1 MLLEYNI
8 YDNFNPN
15 TMRYDTIEPSPGAHF
30 PRGYPAPK
38 ARGVILDY
46 ELFQTGYEFTSTGV
60 LTTEAKVGDVIEI
73 LTTQD
78 NSLAQTPDKT
88 ISQKLSLWYVITTI
102 DDDNKVVLQNYFWYM
117 IEGSSYPTANIY
129 GYAGTFWTILTGSLY
144 PQLMLWGSNANWEET
159 NLELKF
165 NMEADT
171 VEAKELATSLFS
183 KIQLQPVTYSY
194 DLFNLKSP
202 GIVVGLL
209 TNEWT
214 QQRKKFRLDE
224 LQNPALEKIVI
235 TERSQFNF
243 INVFVKDS
251 STQQYPSKSKG
262 YTLDDNDNLVA
273 LNTYQGDGHDL
284 PEQRTVKTMFYDKE
298 PTDAQIKSEIMPSTT
313 VSKIYFNQIKLYPI
327 QVNDLVEIWYKGIV
341 YRGYIADRNFTP
353 NGERLTFVEGER
365 G

>member
-15 TMRYDTIEPSPGAHF
+15 TMQYDTIEASPGAAF
-30 PRGYPAPK
+30 PRGYPAPR

-60 LTTEAKVGDVIEI
+60 LTTEAKVGDIVEV

-78 NSLAQTPDKT
+78 DNLAQTPDKT
-88 ISQKLSLWYVITTI
+88 INQKLSLWYVITTI

-129 GYAGTFWTILTGSLY
+129 GYANTFWNIVTGGSY
-144 PQLMLWGSNANWEET
+144 QQVMFWGSNANWEET
-159 NLELKF
+159 NLNLKY

-171 VEAKELATSLFS
+171 VETKELAISLFS
-183 KIQLQPVTYSY
+183 KIQLQPITYAY

-202 GIVVGLL
+202 GLVVGLL
-209 TNEWT
+209 TDEWT
-214 QQRKKFRLDE
+214 RHRKQFRLDE
-224 LQNPALEKIVI
+224 IQNPALEKIVI
-235 TERSQFNF
+235 TERSQYNF
-243 INVFVKDS
+243 VNVFVKNS
-251 STQQYPSKSKG
+251 STEQYPSTGKA
-262 YTLDDNDNLVA
+262 YTLDDNDNLVD
-273 LNTYQGDGHDL
+273 LSYYRGDGHDL
-284 PEQRTVKTMFYDKE
+284 PEQRTVKTMFYDKQ
-298 PTDAQIKSEIMPSTT
+298 PTNEQIQSEIMPSTI
-313 VSKIYFNQIKLYPI
+313 VSKIYFNQLKLYPI
-327 QVNDLVEIWYKGIV
+327 QVNDLVEIWYKGTA